1 MKWVIR
7 MAVAAALLV
16 ALVLA
21 GMRWLAP
28 TEVLVTAPTRG
39 EAVQAIYATGTV
51 EAGITVRIA
60 PQVSGRLV
68 ELRADEG
75 DAVKAGQVLARF
87 DDSDVRASLSE
98 LQARARYAEQQ
109 FQRVEALSGRGYV
122 SADQLQQA
130 RANLDAARASLQRMS
145 EQQKL
150 MTLKAQVDGRI
161 IRRDGEVGD
170 FIPVNQPVFY
180 LARGQVPPRIDADVD
195 EEDIAQV
202 KIGQDVLIRADAFP
216 EKTFIGRV
224 TEITPKGDPV
234 ARSYRV
240 RVGLPADTPLMI
252 GMTAETNI
260 IIARRANAVL
270 VPSTALN
277 GDGVWLLRDDHV
289 VQQKVTVGARGPE
302 RTEILSG
309 IADQDRVLVQPP
321 ATLKQGQRVRAKTRP
336 AVAPAKAKGAAA

>member
-7 MAVAAALLV
+7 IVVVAGLLV

-21 GMRWLAP
+21 GMRWLGP
-28 TEVLVTAPTRG
+28 TEVQVTAPVRG

-51 EAGITVRIA
+51 EAGITVRVA
-60 PQVSGRLV
+60 PQLSGRLV
-68 ELRADEG
+68 ALLADEG
-75 DAVKAGQVLARF
+75 DVVKAGQVLARF

-98 LQARARYAEQQ
+98 LQARARYAGQQ
-109 FQRVEALSGRGYV
+109 FERVQALSGRGYV

-130 RANLDAARASLQRMS
+130 RANLDAARATLQRTS
-145 EQQKL
+145 EQQKF
-150 MTLKAQVDGRI
+150 MTLKAQVAGRI

-202 KIGQDVLIRADAFP
+202 KIGQDVLVRADAFP
-216 EKTFIGRV
+216 DKTFTGRV

-234 ARSYRV
+234 ARNYRV

-260 IIARRANAVL
+260 IVARRANALL
-270 VPSTALN
+270 VPSTALS
-277 GDGVWLLRDDHV
+277 GEGVWLLRDKHV
-289 VQQKVTVGARGPE
+289 VQQKVVVGAKGPE
-302 RTEILSG
+302 RTEIISG
-309 IADQDRVLVQPP
+309 IGDKDVVLVQPP
-321 ATLKQGQRVRAKTRP
+321 ATLKAGQRVRVKTSP
-336 AVAPAKAKGAAA
+336 AAAPAKAKGATA